1 MLQTSA
7 APSAT
12 YDVMAN
18 DLAAALD
25 PVVFAQRSGID
36 PAPWQASVLR
46 SPAKQQILLCSR
58 QSGKSTVSAV
68 KAMHRATY
76 EPGSLIILLA
86 PVGRQSKEL
95 LDKIRTVFAE
105 ASPDEE
111 PDTDNQSEFKLAN
124 GSRVVVVPDK
134 EANLRGFSGVDLVII
149 DEAAWVRD
157 TSYMAVRPFLAAS
170 QGDIMLLS
178 TPNGKLGF
186 FHAAWEHG
194 GDAWERSTITAYDA
208 PHISRQWLDQ
218 ERRSI
223 PRSIFDREYL
233 CTFAEAEDAVFS
245 TEDIEAALDSSV
257 TPLFPNGVRP

>member
-1 MLQTSA
+1 MSQTSA
-7 APSAT
+7 PPRET
-12 YDVMAN
+12 YAAMAN

-25 PVVFAQRSGID
+25 PVVFARRSGID

-46 SPAKQQILLCSR
+46 SPASQQILLCSR

-76 EPGSLIILLA
+76 EAGSLIILLA

-95 LDKIRTVFAE
+95 LSKIRSVFAE
-105 ASPDEE
+105 ASPDDE
-111 PDTDNQSEFKLAN
+111 PDTDNQAEFKLAN
-124 GSRVVVVPDK
+124 GSRIVVVPDK

-186 FHAAWEHG
+186 FFEAWEHG
-194 GDAWERSTITAYDA
+194 GDAWERSTITAYDV
-208 PHISRQWLDQ
+208 PHLSHEWLDQ
-218 ERRSI
+218 ERRTI
-223 PRSIFDREYL
+223 PRSVFDREYL
-233 CTFAEAEDAVFS
+233 CIFGDAVDSVFA
-245 TEDIEAALDSSV
+245 TADIEAALSDDIV
-257 TPLFPNGVRP
+257 PLFPTGD